1 MKVIA
6 QNKKAKHD
14 YFLLDKYEAG
24 IELKGTEIK
33 SIRLGNVNLKDSFVK
48 IKDNEVQKKF
58 VCNLHSYVRSRRDFG
73 CGPQEQEGKK
83 GRKEERKS

>member
-33 SIRLGNVNLKDSFVK
+33 NKTNKILLFKFLIISILLSKLNL
-48 IKDNEVQKKF
+48 
-58 VCNLHSYVRSRRDFG
+58 
-73 CGPQEQEGKK
+73 
-83 GRKEERKS
+83 